1 MSPARRAQPAPAK
14 QPAKQPVTAVAPAEK
29 PTDGPIFLRDLY
41 PLGIRLINEDRQR
54 HGADGIRPLE
64 PHPVLMELAEK
75 KAADLLAY
83 GYFDHYSPRLG
94 HPVEMINARFSPDPA
109 WAGENLTRDA
119 SFFSMGDFLRNVNPR
134 NGQGRF
140 MASEMHRRAILAF
153 NATHVGYA
161 YIAGEVRVAKD
172 EDLKTEMGRYVGIIV
187 QLFMKEARTDLHS
200 IRLELV
206 GTPTIIPDQPTTV
219 TVRAHAEYQGR
230 TPQFIRD
237 VSLISMDPGQQ
248 NLNAK
253 DRQFGEVQAGETFTV
268 TLQALP
274 PGVQTATHFIV
285 ISSLELSPEHA
296 ERKDAQMK
304 FDIRDGR
311 VFIYGVWR
319 DASGKEHHD
328 IFQ

>member
-1 MSPARRAQPAPAK
+1 M
-14 QPAKQPVTAVAPAEK
+14 
-29 PTDGPIFLRDLY
+29 
-41 PLGIRLINEDRQR
+41 
-54 HGADGIRPLE
+54 
-64 PHPVLMELAEK
+64 LMELAEK
-75 KAADLLAY
+75 KAVDLITY
-83 GYFDHYSPRLG
+83 GYYTHYSPRLG
-94 HPVEMINARFSPDPA
+94 HPDEMISRYISPDPV
-109 WAGENLTRDA
+109 WSGENLSGYISSSPLSRKDTLAYVSAR
-119 SFFSMGDFLRNVNPR
+119 R
-134 NGQGRF
+134 GQKDL
-140 MASEMHRRAILAF
+140 MASKDHRRAILMP
-153 NATHVGYA
+153 NTTHVGYA
-161 YIAGEVRVAKD
+161 LVVGKVEVAEEECYTVGEYRG
-172 EDLKTEMGRYVGIIV
+172 MIV
-187 QLFMKEARTDLHS
+187 QLFMTEHRADLHS

-219 TVRAHAEYQGR
+219 TVRARAEYQGQ
-230 TPQFIRD
+230 TPQFMRSI
-237 VSLISMDPGQQ
+237 SLLSMDPGQQ

-253 DRQFGEVQAGETFTV
+253 DRQFGEVQAGEAFTV

-319 DASGKEHHD
+319 DASGKKHHD